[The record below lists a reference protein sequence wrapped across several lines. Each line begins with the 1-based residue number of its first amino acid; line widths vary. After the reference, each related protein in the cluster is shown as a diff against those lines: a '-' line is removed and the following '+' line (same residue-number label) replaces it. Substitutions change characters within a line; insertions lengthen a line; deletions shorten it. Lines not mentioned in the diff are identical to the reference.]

1 MNIFLNKYFFFK
13 FRLIQKS
20 HIRIKLIELFI
31 KYTKSFNS
39 WTVFKSLFVI
49 FFILRIFSK
58 HFFFLH
64 FLRANFPSNTFL
76 LLLYRFVSHWC
87 VWVFAFAYEYI
98 FAECYFVAVSLF
110 RIPRQTR
117 HSTVRRKPP
126 GEALMRKKANPFFL
140 PAFSSQASGYRRQR
154 RFLTYV
160 YPVCVN
166 WVEKI
171 KQKKGWKNSSIR
183 LDEEHVHTKLAEPD
197 WGTENRWIDGW
208 VFGFKLD
215 DTFEAKKLFF
225 VGARLLFRL

>member
-126 GEALMRKKANPFFL
+126 GEALMRKKASLALKQAVTDDNDDSWPMSTPF
-140 PAFSSQASGYRRQR
+140 A
-154 RFLTYV
+154 LT
-160 YPVCVN
+160 
-166 WVEKI
+166 
-171 KQKKGWKNSSIR
+171 GWKNSSIR

-225 VGARLLFRL
+225 VGARLLLRL